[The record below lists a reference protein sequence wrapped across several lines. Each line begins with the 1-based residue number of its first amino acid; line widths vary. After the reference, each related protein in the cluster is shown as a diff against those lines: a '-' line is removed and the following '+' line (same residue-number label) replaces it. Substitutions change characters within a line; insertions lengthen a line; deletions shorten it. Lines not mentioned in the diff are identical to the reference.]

1 MIEQRIKVNADI
13 HAVPPIVSM
22 VQEDTGRKLICELE
36 DYTVTGAEG
45 VALMCVRPDGTAYSY
60 AGTANA
66 TDNTAEFDLDVLG
79 GALSQAGMVTARVIM
94 TIGTDIVSTF
104 KFGIFVEEEIGGVAT
119 PDDKTFLEGLQA
131 QLTAAISSYTVNG
144 QAIAAN
150 TLLKSADFAYAVT
163 GELMMASL
171 TYTQVASW

>member
-13 HAVPPIVSM
+13 HAVPPIVNM
-22 VQEDTGRKLICELE
+22 VQEDTGRVLICELA

-60 AGTANA
+60 AGVAND
-66 TDNTAEFDLDVLG
+66 TDNTAEFDLDVAG
-79 GALSQAGMVTARVIM
+79 GALSQAGMVAARVIM
-94 TIGTDIVSTF
+94 TIGSDIVSTF

-131 QLTAAISSYTVNG
+131 QLTAAISAYKVNG
-144 QAIAAN
+144 QALSAN

-163 GELMMASL
+163 GELMLANL